1 MGNSSPLP
9 FLPDEIGS
17 FLAHMRSLGFQYD
30 TGERILTRFSEH
42 TASNFPGEV
51 QLTREVAMA
60 WAELRDGENPN
71 TRTRRVSPVRGLAE
85 HMIRHG
91 GTAYVIPRNALSSGN
106 PYVPYIYTAG
116 EIGALFDACDRLAGG
131 PRGGGY
137 RLLLPCVMRLL
148 YATGMRHGEARRLK
162 VSDVDLLSGT
172 IAVGP
177 SKTSEGRL
185 VYISDELCRLMSEF
199 DSAMQGVAPN
209 REYFFSKIDGGMQCG
224 RWLDPSFTAAKC
236 IAGIDEPGVVKRIH
250 DLRHTF
256 CVHRLNRWASEGK
269 DVRAM
274 LPYLSAYIGHK
285 SLAST
290 DYYLHLVP
298 EFYRDYSTLTESR
311 NTLIPE
317 CGSAR

>member
-148 YATGMRHGEARRLK
+148 YATGMRHG
-162 VSDVDLLSGT
+162 
-172 IAVGP
+172 
-177 SKTSEGRL
+177 
-185 VYISDELCRLMSEF
+185 
-199 DSAMQGVAPN
+199 
-209 REYFFSKIDGGMQCG
+209 
-224 RWLDPSFTAAKC
+224 
-236 IAGIDEPGVVKRIH
+236 
-250 DLRHTF
+250 
-256 CVHRLNRWASEGK
+256 
-269 DVRAM
+269 
-274 LPYLSAYIGHK
+274 
-285 SLAST
+285 
-290 DYYLHLVP
+290 
-298 EFYRDYSTLTESR
+298 
-311 NTLIPE
+311 
-317 CGSAR
+317 